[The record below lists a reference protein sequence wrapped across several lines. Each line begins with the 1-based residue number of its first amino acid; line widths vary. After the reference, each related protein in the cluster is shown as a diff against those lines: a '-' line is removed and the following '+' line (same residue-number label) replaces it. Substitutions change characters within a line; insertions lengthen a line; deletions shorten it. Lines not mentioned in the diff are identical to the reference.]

1 MSENAAPRSSALW
14 KFVVFSLFGLFM
26 FFFKLEWL
34 SPNLKSVPVDFIVS
48 SLQSRA
54 MPAVKIFI
62 LAVMY
67 VGAAMPFIKG
77 TWNKNGMDI
86 FMSIAKICGAA
97 IGTIMYFGLW
107 RSNAWLWRGDI
118 GPFLFDKLAIPVGL
132 VIPIGSVFLAF
143 LASYGLMEF
152 IGVLVD
158 CVMRP
163 LFRTPGRS
171 AIDAV
176 ASFVG
181 SYSIALIITN
191 GVYRS
196 NRYTAREAAV
206 IATGFSTV
214 SMTFL
219 LVVAR
224 TLGLMDH
231 WTPYFFVARLVTF
244 IVTAITAR
252 LWPLCSIPDTYFG
265 GAAAPEPRLEGGR
278 LERAWQI
285 GIRTAAAQPNVFKL
299 CGDNLWAGLKMA
311 FAVIPAITSVG
322 LLGLWLAEFTPV
334 FDWFGYVF
342 YPFFKVFG
350 VAQPVL
356 GGKAAAICLPEMF
369 LPAILIKGSGTMLL
383 KFVIAVVSISEI
395 LFFSASI
402 PCIMGTDIPL
412 KIRDILVIW
421 FERVVLSIL
430 ITVPIGM
437 WMGFSDAVQAAAK

>member
-1 MSENAAPRSSALW
+1 MSENSAPRSSALW
-14 KFVVFSLFGLFM
+14 KFVLFSLFGLFM
-26 FFFKLEWL
+26 FFFKMEWL
-34 SPNLKSVPVDFIVS
+34 NPQLKSVPVDFIVN
-48 SLQSRA
+48 SLQKHC

-62 LAVMY
+62 LGVMY
-67 VGAAMPFIKG
+67 VGAVMPFTRG
-77 TWNKNGMDI
+77 SWNKNGMEV
-86 FMSIAKICGAA
+86 FMSVAKICGAV
-97 IGTIMYFGLW
+97 IGTILYFGLW
-107 RSNAWLWRGDI
+107 RNNAWLWRGDI
-118 GPFLFDKLAIPVGL
+118 GPFLFNKLAIPVGL

-152 IGVLVD
+152 VGVLVD
-158 CVMRP
+158 CIMRP

-231 WTPYFFVARLVTF
+231 WTPYFLVAMLVTF
-244 IVTAITAR
+244 IVTAVTAR

-265 GAAAPEPRLEGGR
+265 GAAAPEPQLEGSR
-278 LERAWQI
+278 LSRAWQK
-285 GIRTAAAQPNVFKL
+285 GIHTADAQPDVLTL
-299 CGDNLWAGLKMA
+299 CMNNLWAGLKMA
-311 FAVIPAITSVG
+311 FAVIPSITSVG
-322 LLGLWLAEFTPV
+322 LLGLWLAEFTPI

-350 VAQPVL
+350 TAQPVL

-412 KIRDILVIW
+412 KMRDIVVIW
-421 FERVVLSIL
+421 FERVVLSIV
-430 ITVPIGM
+430 ITIPIGM

>member
-1 MSENAAPRSSALW
+1 MPANAAPRSSALW

-34 SPNLKSVPVDFIVS
+34 SPNLKSVPVDFIVG
-48 SLQSRA
+48 SLQHRA

-77 TWNKNGMDI
+77 TWNKSGMDV
-86 FMSIAKICGAA
+86 FMSVAKVCGAA

-107 RSNAWLWRGDI
+107 QGNAWLWRGDI

-219 LVVAR
+219 LVV
-224 TLGLMDH
+224 
-231 WTPYFFVARLVTF
+231 TF
-244 IVTAITAR
+244 AVTAITAR

-265 GAAAPEPRLEGGR
+265 GAAAPEPPLEGGR
-278 LERAWQI
+278 LERAWQL
-285 GIRTAAAQPNVFKL
+285 GIRTADAQPNVFKL

-311 FAVIPAITSVG
+311 LAVIPAITSVG

-334 FDWFGYVF
+334 FDWFGYIF

-350 VAQPVL
+350 TAQPVL

-369 LPAILIKGSGTMLL
+369 LPAILIKSSGTMLL

-421 FERVVLSIL
+421 FERVVLSIV
-430 ITVPIGM
+430 ITIPIGM

>member
-1 MSENAAPRSSALW
+1 
-14 KFVVFSLFGLFM
+14 
-26 FFFKLEWL
+26 
-34 SPNLKSVPVDFIVS
+34 
-48 SLQSRA
+48 
-54 MPAVKIFI
+54 
-62 LAVMY
+62 
-67 VGAAMPFIKG
+67 
-77 TWNKNGMDI
+77 
-86 FMSIAKICGAA
+86 
-97 IGTIMYFGLW
+97 
-107 RSNAWLWRGDI
+107 
-118 GPFLFDKLAIPVGL
+118 
-132 VIPIGSVFLAF
+132 
-143 LASYGLMEF
+143 
-152 IGVLVD
+152 
-158 CVMRP
+158 MRP

-231 WTPYFFVARLVTF
+231 WTPYFFVAMLVTF
-244 IVTAITAR
+244 AVTAITAR

-265 GAAAPEPRLEGGR
+265 GAAAPEPPLEGGR
-278 LERAWQI
+278 LERAWQL
-285 GIRTAAAQPNVFKL
+285 GIRTADAQPNVFKL

-334 FDWFGYVF
+334 FDWFGYIF

-350 VAQPVL
+350 TAQPVL

-369 LPAILIKGSGTMLL
+369 LPAILIKSSGTMLL

-421 FERVVLSIL
+421 FERVVLSIV
-430 ITVPIGM
+430 ITIPIGM

>member
-1 MSENAAPRSSALW
+1 M
-14 KFVVFSLFGLFM
+14 KFVIFSLLGLFM

-34 SPNLKSVPVDFIVS
+34 SPNLNSVPVDFIVGL
-48 SLQSRA
+48 LQSRA

-67 VGAAMPFIKG
+67 VGAAIPFIKG

-86 FMSIAKICGAA
+86 FMSVAKVCGAV
-97 IGTIMYFGLW
+97 IGTILYFNLW
-107 RSNAWLWRGDI
+107 QSNAWLWRGDI
-118 GPFLFDKLAIPVGL
+118 GPFLFNKLAIPVGL

-224 TLGLMDH
+224 TLGLMEH
-231 WTPYFFVARLVTF
+231 WTQYFFVAMLVTF
-244 IVTAITAR
+244 VVTAITAR

-265 GAAAPEPRLEGGR
+265 GAAAPEPQLEGGR
-278 LERAWQI
+278 LERAWQM
-285 GIRTAAAQPNVFKL
+285 GIRTADAQPNVFKL
-299 CGDNLWAGLKMA
+299 CCDNLW
-311 FAVIPAITSVG
+311 
-322 LLGLWLAEFTPV
+322 PV
-334 FDWFGYVF
+334 
-342 YPFFKVFG
+342 
-350 VAQPVL
+350 
-356 GGKAAAICLPEMF
+356 
-369 LPAILIKGSGTMLL
+369 
-383 KFVIAVVSISEI
+383 
-395 LFFSASI
+395 
-402 PCIMGTDIPL
+402 
-412 KIRDILVIW
+412 
-421 FERVVLSIL
+421 
-430 ITVPIGM
+430 
-437 WMGFSDAVQAAAK
+437 